1 MNDIVSPLLVAA
13 KLDELWS
20 LRVIAELDDSHAKVA
35 KVHGSLA
42 RHSSIADQL
51 RPS

>member
-1 MNDIVSPLLVAA
+1 MNDVVPPLLVAA

-20 LRVIAELDDSHAKVA
+20 LRVIAELDDSYVKVA
-35 KVHGSLA
+35 RVHGSLA